1 MEEDVKKYTGIYSLV
16 PKKYRENTPG
26 TKEMDYLHGV
36 NEKEGGEKK
45 GKWGSRNEDGGG
57 LSESIFFV

>member
-1 MEEDVKKYTGIYSLV
+1 MEEDVKKYAGIYSFV

-36 NEKEGGEKK
+36 NGKERVE
-45 GKWGSRNEDGGG
+45 
-57 LSESIFFV
+57 